1 MKFARAR
8 ELPIFVSF
16 EAFRE
21 SASIIYGN
29 SVDSTFLGG

>member
-8 ELPIFVSF
+8 ELLIFVSY

-21 SASIIYGN
+21 SASIIYVK